1 MIIHG
6 NISEVCLF
14 DWFLTQLICQ
24 PTGLAFTFFSFFS
37 IPVLRVSIYEH
48 SYGADIARMTVG
60 DEMSL
65 DYLASPLLR
74 FLIGTFLIISLFCKS
89 WFILSSVTITCSP
102 PSLAVQPMPGLSSQ
116 THIHAHTQN
125 PLQTCHSHSCQCTDE
140 GPPVVLPYLTSHPH
154 HTNRHTH
161 YTYTHHLS
169 KVVSVS
175 ITPVTICKPPWTINV
190 EMCAPWLPG

>member
-6 NISEVCLF
+6 NISQVCLF
-14 DWFLTQLICQ
+14 DCFLTQLICQ
-24 PTGLAFTFFSFFS
+24 PTGLAFAFLSFFS

-48 SYGADIARMTVG
+48 TYGADIARMTVG

-65 DYLASPLLR
+65 DYLTSPLLR
-74 FLIGTFLIISLFCKS
+74 FLIGTFFIYFFILQI
-89 WFILSSVTITCSP
+89 FILSSVTITCSP

-116 THIHAHTQN
+116 THIHAHTHTHTQN

-140 GPPVVLPYLTSHPH
+140 GPPVVLPYLTSHSH

-161 YTYTHHLS
+161 YTYTRHLS

-175 ITPVTICKPPWTINV
+175 ITPVAICKPP
-190 EMCAPWLPG
+190 